1 VLTGVGAGFAAMLFL
16 CTVAGIAGSG
26 GQKSNSET
34 AKTADSHVVS
44 QASSTSPNAV
54 SDAKRKA
61 AEDKAAA
68 DKAAADKAAADK
80 AAADKAAADK
90 AAADKAAADKAAADK
105 AAADKAAADKAA
117 AAAQQPLTS
126 SFANF
131 SCDQLAAEAARMPK
145 NGNVQLLKVRSPG
158 IVQDNRRSYTKP
170 TGTGDALILS
180 CQGTGVWSDGGP
192 DSPVL
197 LKLTI
202 DKDGDTFT
210 GYEPL

>member
-90 AAADKAAADKAAADK
+90 AAA
-105 AAADKAAADKAA
+105 
-117 AAAQQPLTS
+117 AAQQPLTS

-145 NGNVQLLKVRSPG
+145 NGNPSVSRLSEAGLDPETLSLRASMEF
-158 IVQDNRRSYTKP
+158 
-170 TGTGDALILS
+170 ILREFD
-180 CQGTGVWSDGGP
+180 QRGA
-192 DSPVL
+192 
-197 LKLTI
+197 
-202 DKDGDTFT
+202 
-210 GYEPL
+210 